1 MWVILAACLLI
12 FHLTGKE
19 HQEPLVFTHH
29 SRNPPPLESNIHQ
42 ILPLTPA
49 GIVLR
54 MSGKRREQYEI
65 GFVRYL
71 VKLSIIGKSMIEDLL
86 VEAASILQLV
96 LPRDIVFNNVV
107 PFLELPLYEFELGEE
122 DEEEESGDDGSS
134 NDGGESYDSSEVL
147 DSADDFFLRRRCVGR

>member
-1 MWVILAACLLI
+1 
-12 FHLTGKE
+12 
-19 HQEPLVFTHH
+19 
-29 SRNPPPLESNIHQ
+29 
-42 ILPLTPA
+42 
-49 GIVLR
+49 